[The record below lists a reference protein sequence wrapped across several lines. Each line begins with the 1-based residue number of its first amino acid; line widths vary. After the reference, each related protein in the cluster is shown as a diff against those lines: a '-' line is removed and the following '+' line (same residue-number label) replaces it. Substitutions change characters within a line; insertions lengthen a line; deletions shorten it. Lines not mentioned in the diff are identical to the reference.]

1 MGRRKYYGT
10 CRICG
15 GYSKLSFEHVPPEAA
30 FNDKAVVQATI
41 EELERAD
48 FDYAKVRGR
57 IQQRGRGAYTLCDKC
72 NSDTG
77 SWYGG
82 AFVEWAAQAL
92 RVLHLRL
99 DSPQIYIPFFIF
111 PLRVIKQ
118 ILCMFASQDDG
129 LAYRSHPSLRRFLLD
144 PQSSDFDPDL
154 RVFMYLN
161 VGRLFRSLGITAVGD
176 LEHHTTNLMSET
188 SFPPFG
194 YVLTIRSPPPD
205 RRLVEITHFTCYKYR
220 EWKGIWLRIPF
231 LPVNTWVPGDYR
243 TLEEVLR
250 DVERNRA
257 AANTAE

>member
-1 MGRRKYYGT
+1 MSRRKHYGT

-15 GYSKLSFEHVPPEAA
+15 EDNKLSFEHVPPEAA
-30 FNDKAVVQATI
+30 FNNSRVVRTTI

-48 FDYAKVRGR
+48 FDYAKVRGK
-57 IQQRGRGAYTLCDKC
+57 IQQRGRGAYTLCEGC
-72 NSDTG
+72 NSKTG
-77 SWYGG
+77 SWYGT
-82 AFVEWAAQAL
+82 AFVEWATQAL

-118 ILCMFASQDDG
+118 ILCMFASQDNG
-129 LAYRSHPSLRRFLLD
+129 LAYRSQPSLREFLLN
-144 PQSSDFDPDL
+144 PQSSGLDPGL
-154 RVFMYLN
+154 RIFMYLN
-161 VGRLFRSLGITAVGD
+161 VGRLFRSMGITAMLGPNYHSPT
-176 LEHHTTNLMSET
+176 LISET

-205 RRLVEITHFTCYKYR
+205 KRLVEITHFTSYKYGD
-220 EWKGIWLRIPF
+220 WKDMWLRIPF

-243 TLEEVLR
+243 TLDQVLR

-257 AANTAE
+257 AS